1 MSPWQAPTT
10 EEKELL
16 LWFLDGEREKV
27 LRSAEG
33 LDEDQARW
41 TPDGKLL
48 PIIGIIRHLT
58 EVEWRWTN
66 GRYLQEDVAESGQRP
81 GQVPPGDEEFS
92 VDRSRS
98 LADVVSAYRARGQS
112 TADIV
117 RGAPDLNA
125 PCPGSANQPPRPGL
139 YLRWVLL
146 HLIEETAHHAG
157 HADATRE
164 LLDGARGN

>member
-1 MSPWQAPTT
+1 MA
-10 EEKELL
+10 EEAEL
-16 LWFLDGEREKV
+16 FLSFLQGEREKV

-41 TPDGKLL
+41 TPDGRLL

-66 GRYLQEDVAESGQRP
+66 GRYLQEEVDPSGGRP
-81 GQVPPGDEEFS
+81 GQVPPGDEEFI
-92 VDRSRS
+92 VDRTRT
-98 LADVVSAYRARGQS
+98 LAEVVAAYRARGER
-112 TADIV
+112 TAEIV
-117 RGAPDLNA
+117 RSAPNLDA
-125 PCPGSANQPPRPGL
+125 PCPGSPNQPPRPGL

-157 HADATRE
+157 HADSTRE
-164 LLDGARGN
+164 LLDAS